1 MSASDAVRR
10 TVLFGCGAFALLG
23 AGSAT
28 IASGDVP
35 LPEPHPDLPPEYRQL
50 LQRGAIAA
58 IDAPAFVSAAE
69 AEIAEDAWV
78 LGVEIDGLA
87 KAYSLNLLNRH
98 EVVNDRFG
106 ELPVAAVW

>member
-1 MSASDAVRR
+1 LRLRLATRVPSLVAWGAVAVLGPFSAAIAAEDA
-10 TVLFGCGAFALLG
+10 
-23 AGSAT
+23 
-28 IASGDVP
+28 P

-58 IDAPAFVSAAE
+58 IDEPTFVAASE
-69 AEIAEDAWV
+69 ADIGDDAWV
-78 LGVEIDGLA
+78 LGVAIDGIA